1 MRDWLFLIGA
11 IVCETLGTSMLKLSE
26 QFTKPV
32 PSIVCVAGYM
42 LSFYLLSL
50 ALRTL
55 PVGIAYGIWGAVGIV
70 LITLIGV
77 FAFKQIPDLPAII
90 GLALIIA
97 GVLVINFFSKMQ
109 VH

>member
-1 MRDWLFLIGA
+1 MKEWLFLLGA
-11 IVCETLGTSMLKLSE
+11 VAFETLGTSMLKLSE
-26 QFTKPV
+26 QFTRPL
-32 PSIVCVAGYM
+32 PSVVSVAGYL
-42 LSFYLLSL
+42 LSFYLLSH

-77 FAFKQIPDLPAII
+77 FAFHQKPDLPAII

-97 GVLVINFFSKMQ
+97 GVVIINFFSKMQ

>member
-1 MRDWLFLIGA
+1 MKEWIFLLGA
-11 IVCETLGTSMLKLSE
+11 VASETLGTSMLKLSE
-26 QFTKPV
+26 QFTRLW
-32 PSIVCVAGYM
+32 PSVIWIVGYL
-42 LSFYLLSL
+42 LSFYLLSH

-77 FAFKQIPDLPAII
+77 FAFHQKPDLPAII

-97 GVLVINFFSKMQ
+97 GVLVINLFSKMQ